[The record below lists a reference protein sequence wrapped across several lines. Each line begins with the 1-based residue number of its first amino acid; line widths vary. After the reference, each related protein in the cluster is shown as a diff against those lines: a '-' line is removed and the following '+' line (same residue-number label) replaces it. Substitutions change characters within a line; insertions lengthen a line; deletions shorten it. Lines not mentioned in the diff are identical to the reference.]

1 MSTIDLRCG
10 DALEQLKTLPDG
22 SVDLVL
28 TDPPYNIG
36 VQETRAGSKKAA
48 TWDIIENYTDWCI
61 EWLNEC
67 SRVLKPN
74 GVLYFWHNDMTQIAE
89 LLHEIAQKTDLVLVS
104 FCIWDKGDTYRARSW
119 KQRDPEG
126 ATALRSWFNV
136 CEYCLHF
143 FKAPRAAGAA
153 WRATGLDRINSNP
166 ECYKPLKDWY
176 KSELD
181 RLGITA
187 QTVAKKYIAVT
198 GKKPHMLQHYFRDS
212 QFAIPTREI
221 WDTVYQPLGFGKGY
235 EGLRKDYEG
244 LRKDYEGLR
253 KDYEELRKDYE
264 ELRREYEE
272 LRREYEELR
281 NYHRCDDM
289 HCNIW
294 HEPPIPST
302 NRLHT
307 CQKPVKILARLIRV
321 SCRPGGTVLD
331 CFMGSGSTG
340 EAAILEGRSFIGI
353 ERDAGYFEIA
363 KNRIEQAAAQ
373 LRLEI

>member
-36 VQETRAGSKKAA
+36 VQETRAGSKTVAA
-48 TWDIIENYTDWCI
+48 WDKIENYTNWCI

-74 GVLYFWHNDMTQIAE
+74 GELYFWHNDMAQIAE
-89 LLHEIAQKTDLVLVS
+89 LLHETAKKTDLVLVS
-104 FCIWDKGDTYRARSW
+104 FCIWDKGDTYRAQSW
-119 KQRDPEG
+119 KQRDAEG
-126 ATALRSWFNV
+126 KTALRSWFNV
-136 CEYCLHF
+136 SEYCLYF

-153 WRATGLDRINSNP
+153 WGATGLDRINSNP
-166 ECYKPLKDWY
+166 ECYKPIKDWY

-181 RLGITA
+181 RLGITT
-187 QTVAKKYIAVT
+187 QTVAKKYTAVT
-198 GKKPHMLQHYFRDS
+198 GKKPYMLRHYFCDA
-212 QFAIPTREI
+212 QFEIPTREI
-221 WDTVYQPLGFGKGY
+221 WDAVYRPLGFGK
-235 EGLRKDYEG
+235 E
-244 LRKDYEGLR
+244 
-253 KDYEELRKDYE
+253 YEELRK
-264 ELRREYEE
+264 
-272 LRREYEELR
+272 EYEELR
-281 NYHRCDDM
+281 NYHRCDAM

-302 NRLHT
+302 GRLHT

-353 ERDAGYFEIA
+353 ERDAEYFEIA
-363 KNRIEQAAAQ
+363 RK
-373 LRLEI
+373 RLETVNDQERIYGM

>member
-36 VQETRAGSKKAA
+36 VQETRAGSKTVAA
-48 TWDIIENYTDWCI
+48 WDKIENYTNWCI

-74 GVLYFWHNDMTQIAE
+74 GVLYFWHNDMAQIAE

-104 FCIWDKGDTYRARSW
+104 FCIWDKGDTYRAKSW

-126 ATALRSWFNV
+126 TTALRSWFNV

-187 QTVAKKYIAVT
+187 QTVAKKYTAVT

-221 WDTVYQPLGFGKGY
+221 WDTVYQPLGFGKGH
-235 EGLRKDYEG
+235 EELRKDYEG
-244 LRKDYEGLR
+244 
-253 KDYEELRKDYE
+253 LRKDYE

-307 CQKPVKILARLIRV
+307 CQKPVKILRRLIRV

-340 EAAILEGRSFIGI
+340 EAAIIEGRSFIGI
-353 ERDAGYFEIA
+353 ERDTGYFETA